1 MEKRFS
7 EQQLEQIIEE
17 AMVYMCAC
25 PAQVAVQ
32 LRKLREL
39 YSYQQNC
46 ETDPGDDPAPHR
58 EIARAAVE
66 AHALMENCLSRVLEI
81 EGWDMATLR
90 MPEGLRRKRAE
101 ALGLDD

>member
-1 MEKRFS
+1 MEQRFS

-25 PAQVAVQ
+25 PAQMAVQ

-46 ETDPGDDPAPHR
+46 ETDPGNDPEPHL
-58 EIARAAVE
+58 EIARAASA
-66 AHALMENCLSRVLEI
+66 AHALMEDCLSRVLAI

>member
-39 YSYQQNC
+39 YSYQQSC
-46 ETDPGDDPAPHR
+46 ETDPGNDPAPHL
-58 EIARAAVE
+58 EIARAAIA
-66 AHALMENCLSRVLEI
+66 AHALMEDCLLRVLEI
-81 EGWDMATLR
+81 EGWDMETLC
-90 MPEGLRRKRAE
+90 MPEGLRRKRVE
-101 ALGLDD
+101 ALGLDE